1 MGPISMKSHYRA
13 VVIGGGVVGCSV
25 LYHLAKAGWS
35 DVLLIERSELTSGS
49 SWHAAGGFH
58 TLNGD
63 PNVARLQAYT
73 VSLYKELEEISGQ
86 SCSLHL
92 TGGVMM
98 ADSPERMDF
107 LRLAHAK
114 GRYLGMDTEL
124 ITPSEARAMFPLM
137 DETKFV
143 GAMWDPVEGHLD
155 PSGTTH
161 AYAKAARKLGAE
173 IVLRNRVTELTQAT
187 DGTWNV
193 VTEQGTVKAEHVVN
207 CGGLWAREIGRM
219 VGLELPLLAMEHMY
233 LLTEPMPAVEEFNA
247 ATGREMVGVLD
258 FKGEI
263 YTRQERNGV
272 LLGTYEKACKPW
284 SPVETPWDFGH
295 ELLAPDLDRISPSLE
310 IGFEHFP
317 GIANAGI
324 KQVINGPFTFAPDGN
339 PLVGPVQGLT
349 NFWCACAVMAGFSQ
363 GGGVGLALSNW
374 MVNGEPGFDVW
385 GMDVARF
392 GEWATLRYTN
402 AKVRENY
409 SRRFSIRFPNEELP
423 AARPAQTTPLYD
435 TMRAQGAVMGDSW
448 GLETPLWFA
457 PEGVEAKDVVSFHR
471 SNDFEHVGNE
481 VRATRERVGVT
492 EIANFAK
499 YEIRGSGSAD
509 FLNRLMTNRMP
520 KPGRLVLTPMLNEAG
535 KLIGDFTVANM
546 GPGAGEDRFM
556 IWGSSAAQKYHMRW
570 FEQHLPKDGT
580 VRIHRFDQT
589 LVGLSIAGPKSQ
601 EVLAGLCDE
610 DVSTSAFRFMDVR
623 EMAVAGAP
631 CIVNRIS
638 YTGDLGYEIW
648 MQPAYERLVYSAIKE
663 AGEKHGIVD
672 FGMRALLSMRLEKN
686 FPTWF
691 RELRPIYGPF
701 EGAMERFVKLEKNE
715 FIGRDAAARENAA
728 GPKLRRVSF
737 IVDALDADVMGDEPI
752 WARIG
757 DRDFGTVEQPHGY
770 GAPRFGADGADVG
783 APTSPL
789 WGGRTEGSGGGASAG
804 SADTSP
810 PTPAL
815 RADPP
820 HEGEGKD
827 SFCIRGIRDGEW
839 AVVGWVTSGGYAHWV
854 QKSVAQG
861 YVPAEL
867 AGDESAGLFEIEIL
881 GQRRPAR
888 INIEPPFDPTG
899 DRMRA

>member
-1 MGPISMKSHYRA
+1 MKSHAKA

-25 LYHLAKAGWS
+25 LYHLAKAGWT
-35 DVLLIERSELTSGS
+35 DIMLIERSELTSGS

-63 PNVARLQAYT
+63 PNVAKLQAYT
-73 VSLYKELEEISGQ
+73 VQLYREIEELSGQ

-98 ADSPERMDF
+98 ADTPERMDF

-124 ITPSEARAMFPLM
+124 ITPSEAKAMFPLM
-137 DETKFV
+137 DETNFV

-173 IVLRNRVTELTQAT
+173 IVLRNRVVELTQEV

-219 VGLELPLLAMEHMY
+219 VGVELPLLAMEHMY
-233 LLTEPMPAVEEFNA
+233 LLTEPMPEVEEFNKS
-247 ATGREMVGVLD
+247 TGREMIGVMD

-263 YTRQERNGV
+263 YTRQERNGI

-284 SPVETPWDFGH
+284 SPVNTPWDFGH
-295 ELLAPDLDRISPSLE
+295 ELLQPDIDRIAPSLE
-310 IGFEHFP
+310 IGFKHFP
-317 GIANAGI
+317 GIEKAGI
-324 KQVINGPFTFAPDGN
+324 KQIINGPFTFALDGN

-374 MVNGEPGFDVW
+374 MVHGDPSFDVW

-435 TMRAQGAVMGDSW
+435 TMLANNAVMGDSW

-457 PEGVEAKDVVSFHR
+457 PKGTEPKDIVSFHR
-471 SNDFEHVGNE
+471 SNDFGPIGEE
-481 VRATRERVGVT
+481 VRATREKVGVT

-499 YEIRGSGSAD
+499 YEVSGPGSED

-520 KPGRLVLTPMLNEAG
+520 KTSRIVLTPMLNDFG
-535 KLIGDFTVANM
+535 RLIGDFTIAK
-546 GPGAGEDRFM
+546 AGEERFM
-556 IWGSSAAQKYHMRW
+556 IWSSSAAQKYHMRW
-570 FEQHLPKDGT
+570 FEKHLPKDGPGASQ

-589 LVGLSIAGPKSQ
+589 LVGLSIAGPKSRDLLQ
-601 EVLAGLCDE
+601 KLVDADI
-610 DVSTSAFRFMDVR
+610 STKAFRFMDFR
-623 EMAVAGAP
+623 EMAVGGAP
-631 CIVNRIS
+631 CMVNRIT

-648 MQPAYERLVYSAIKE
+648 MAPAYQRLVYKAIKD
-663 AGEKHGIVD
+663 AGEEFGLVD

-701 EGAMERFVKLEKNE
+701 EGAMDRFVKLEKND
-715 FIGRDAAARENAA
+715 FIGRDAAAREQAE

-737 IVDALDADVMGDEPI
+737 IVDAADADVMGDEPI
-752 WARIG
+752 WAKVG
-757 DRDFGTVEQPHGY
+757 GKDYGTVEKPHGY
-770 GAPRFGADGADVG
+770 GAPRFDADGKEV
-783 APTSPL
+783 
-789 WGGRTEGSGGGASAG
+789 RGSRAAEGASAV
-804 SADTSP
+804 
-810 PTPAL
+810 
-815 RADPP
+815 
-820 HEGEGKD
+820 
-827 SFCIRGIRDGEW
+827 RGIVDGDW
-839 AVVGWVTSGGYAHWV
+839 RVVGWVTSGGYAHYI
-854 QKSVAQG
+854 QKSMAQG
-861 YVPAEL
+861 YVPAAL
-867 AGDESAGLFEIEIL
+867 AADESAGLFEIEIL
-881 GQRRPAR
+881 GSRRPAR
-888 INIEPPFDPTG
+888 INVEPPFDPSG
-899 DRMRA
+899 EKMRA

>member
-1 MGPISMKSHYRA
+1 MKSHAKA

-25 LYHLAKAGWS
+25 LYHLARAGWT
-35 DVLLIERSELTSGS
+35 DVMLIERSELTSGS

-63 PNVARLQAYT
+63 PNVAKLQAYT
-73 VSLYKELEEISGQ
+73 VQLYKELEELSGQ

-98 ADSPERMDF
+98 ADTPERMDF

-124 ITPSEARAMFPLM
+124 ITPSEAKAMFPLM
-137 DETKFV
+137 DEKHFV

-173 IVLRNRVTELTQAT
+173 IVLRNRVVELTQEP

-207 CGGLWAREIGRM
+207 CGGLWAREVGRM
-219 VGLELPLLAMEHMY
+219 VGVELPLLAMEHMY
-233 LLTEPMPAVEEFNA
+233 LLTEPMPAVEAFNRE
-247 ATGREMVGVLD
+247 TGREMVGVLD

-284 SPVETPWDFGH
+284 SPVDTPWDFGH
-295 ELLAPDLDRISPSLE
+295 ELLIPDLDRIAPSLE
-310 IGFEHFP
+310 VGFRHFP
-317 GIANAGI
+317 GIEKAGI

-374 MVNGEPGFDVW
+374 MVDGDPGFDVW
-385 GMDVARF
+385 GMDVARW
-392 GEWATLRYTN
+392 GEWASLRYTN

-435 TMRAQGAVMGDSW
+435 TMVAQNAVMGDSW

-457 PEGVEAKDVVSFHR
+457 PKGSEPKDVVSFHR
-471 SNDFEHVGNE
+471 SNDFGPIGEE

-499 YEIRGSGSAD
+499 YEFTGPGAES
-509 FLNRLMTNRMP
+509 FLNHILTNRMP
-520 KPGRLVLTPMLNEAG
+520 KKGRIVLSPMLNEFG
-535 KLIGDFTVANM
+535 KLIGDFTIANA
-546 GPGAGEDRFM
+546 GPRGGEDRFM
-556 IWGSSAAQKYHMRW
+556 VWGSSAAAKYHMRW
-570 FEQHLPKDGT
+570 FEKHLPKDGS

-601 EVLAGLCDE
+601 DLLQKLVDV
-610 DVSTSAFRFMDVR
+610 DVSSKAFRFMDFR
-623 EMAVAGAP
+623 EMAVGGAP
-631 CIVNRIS
+631 CMVNRIT

-648 MQPAYERLVYSAIKE
+648 MQPAYERLVYKAIKD
-663 AGEKHGIVD
+663 AGEEFGIVD

-701 EGAMERFVKLEKNE
+701 EGGMERFVKMEKND
-715 FIGRDAAARENAA
+715 FIGRDAAAKELQR
-728 GPKLRRVSF
+728 GPKLKRVSF
-737 IVDALDADVMGDEPI
+737 VVDALDADVMGDEPI
-752 WARIG
+752 WAKVST
-757 DRDFGTVEQPHGY
+757 DHGTVEKPHGY
-770 GAPRFGADGADVG
+770 GAPRFDAMGKEVRVSAAD
-783 APTSPL
+783 
-789 WGGRTEGSGGGASAG
+789 EGAS
-804 SADTSP
+804 SV
-810 PTPAL
+810 
-815 RADPP
+815 
-820 HEGEGKD
+820 
-827 SFCIRGIRDGEW
+827 RGIVDGDW
-839 AVVGWVTSGGYAHWV
+839 RVVGWVTSGGYAHTV
-854 QKSVAQG
+854 QKSMAQG
-861 YVPAEL
+861 YVPAAL
-867 AGDESAGLFEIEIL
+867 AENESAGLFEIEIL
-881 GQRRPAR
+881 GKRRPAR
-888 INIEPPFDPTG
+888 INVEPLFDPDG
-899 DRMRA
+899 GKMRG

>member
-1 MGPISMKSHYRA
+1 MKSHAKA

-25 LYHLAKAGWS
+25 LYHLAKSGWT
-35 DVLLIERSELTSGS
+35 DIMLIERSELTSGS

-63 PNVARLQAYT
+63 PNVAKLQAYT
-73 VSLYKELEEISGQ
+73 VQLYKEIEEISGQ

-98 ADSPERMDF
+98 ADTPERMDF

-124 ITPSEARAMFPLM
+124 ITPSEAKAMFPLM
-137 DETKFV
+137 DETNFV

-173 IVLRNRVTELTQAT
+173 IVLRNRVVELTQEV

-219 VGLELPLLAMEHMY
+219 VGVELPVLAMEHMY
-233 LLTEPMPAVEEFNA
+233 LLTEPMPEVEEFNKS
-247 ATGREMVGVLD
+247 TGREMIGVLD

-263 YTRQERNGV
+263 YTRQERNGI

-284 SPVETPWDFGH
+284 SPVSTPWDFGH
-295 ELLAPDLDRISPSLE
+295 ELLQPDIDRIAPSLE
-310 IGFEHFP
+310 IGFKHFP
-317 GIANAGI
+317 GIEKAGI
-324 KQVINGPFTFAPDGN
+324 KQIINGPFTFALDGN

-374 MVNGEPGFDVW
+374 MVHGDPGFDVW

-435 TMRAQGAVMGDSW
+435 TMLANNAVMGDSW

-457 PEGVEAKDVVSFHR
+457 PRGSEPKDVVSFHR
-471 SNDFEHVGNE
+471 SNDFGAISEE
-481 VRATRERVGVT
+481 VRATREKVGVT

-499 YEIRGSGSAD
+499 YEVSGPGAED

-520 KPGRLVLTPMLNEAG
+520 KTGRIVLTPMLNEFG
-535 KLIGDFTVANM
+535 RLIGDFTIAKA
-546 GPGAGEDRFM
+546 GPRGGEERFM

-570 FEQHLPKDGT
+570 FEKHLPKDGSI
-580 VRIHRFDQT
+580 RIHRFDQT
-589 LVGLSIAGPKSQ
+589 LVGLSIAGPKSRDLLQ
-601 EVLAGLCDE
+601 RLV
-610 DVSTSAFRFMDVR
+610 DVDISTKAFRFMDFR
-623 EMAVAGAP
+623 EMAVGGAP
-631 CIVNRIS
+631 CMVNRIT

-648 MQPAYERLVYSAIKE
+648 MAPAYQRLVYKAIKE
-663 AGEKHGIVD
+663 AGEEFGLVD

-701 EGAMERFVKLEKNE
+701 EGSMDRFIKLEKND
-715 FIGRDAAARENAA
+715 FIGREAAAKEQAE

-737 IVDALDADVMGDEPI
+737 IVDAADADVMGDEPI
-752 WARIG
+752 WAKVG
-757 DRDFGTVEQPHGY
+757 GKDYGTVEKPHGY
-770 GAPRFGADGADVG
+770 GAPRFDA
-783 APTSPL
+783 
-789 WGGRTEGSGGGASAG
+789 GGKEVRGSNAAEGASAV
-804 SADTSP
+804 
-810 PTPAL
+810 
-815 RADPP
+815 
-820 HEGEGKD
+820 
-827 SFCIRGIRDGEW
+827 RGIVDGDW
-839 AVVGWVTSGGYAHWV
+839 RVVGWVTSGGYAHYV
-854 QKSVAQG
+854 EKSMAQG
-861 YVPAEL
+861 YVPAAL
-867 AGDESAGLFEIEIL
+867 AENESAGLFEIEIL

-888 INIEPPFDPTG
+888 INVEPPFDPSG
-899 DRMRA
+899 EKMRT

>member
-1 MGPISMKSHYRA
+1 MKSHVKA

-25 LYHLAKAGWS
+25 LYHLAKAGWT
-35 DVLLIERSELTSGS
+35 DIMLIERSELTSGS

-63 PNVARLQAYT
+63 PNVAKLQAYT
-73 VSLYKELEEISGQ
+73 VQLYKEIEELSGQ

-124 ITPSEARAMFPLM
+124 ITPSEAKAMFPLM
-137 DETKFV
+137 DETNFV

-155 PSGTTH
+155 PSGTTI
-161 AYAKAARKLGAE
+161 AYSKAAKKLGAE
-173 IVLRNRVTELTQAT
+173 IVLRNRVVELTQQV

-193 VTEQGTVKAEHVVN
+193 ITEQGTVHAEHVVN

-219 VGLELPLLAMEHMY
+219 VGLELPVLAMEHMY
-233 LLTEPMPAVEEFNA
+233 LLTEPMPEVEEFNKS
-247 ATGREMVGVLD
+247 TGREMIGVMD

-263 YTRQERNGV
+263 YTRQERNGI

-284 SPVETPWDFGH
+284 SPVNTPWDFGH
-295 ELLAPDLDRISPSLE
+295 ELLQPDLDRIAPSLE
-310 IGFEHFP
+310 VGFKHFP
-317 GIANAGI
+317 GIEKAGI
-324 KQVINGPFTFAPDGN
+324 KQIINGPFTFALDGN

-374 MVNGEPGFDVW
+374 MVHGDPGFDVW

-392 GEWATLRYTN
+392 GEWASLRYTN

-435 TMRAQGAVMGDSW
+435 TMLANNAVMGDSW

-457 PEGVEAKDVVSFHR
+457 PKGKEPKDIVSFHR
-471 SNDFEHVGNE
+471 SNDFGPIGEE

-499 YEIRGSGSAD
+499 YEVSGPGAED

-520 KPGRLVLTPMLNEAG
+520 KAGRIVLTPMINEFG
-535 KLIGDFTVANM
+535 KLIGDFTIAK
-546 GPGAGEDRFM
+546 AAEERFM

-570 FEQHLPKDGT
+570 FEKHLPKDGPRASE

-589 LVGLSIAGPKSQ
+589 LVGLSIAGPKSRDLLQ
-601 EVLAGLCDE
+601 KLV
-610 DVSTSAFRFMDVR
+610 DVDISTKAFRFMDFR
-623 EMAVAGAP
+623 EMAVGGAP
-631 CIVNRIS
+631 CMVNRIT

-648 MQPAYERLVYSAIKE
+648 MAPAYQRLVYKAIRD
-663 AGEKHGIVD
+663 AGEEFGLVD

-701 EGAMERFVKLEKNE
+701 EGSMDRFIKLEKND
-715 FIGRDAAARENAA
+715 FIGRDAAARERAE

-737 IVDALDADVMGDEPI
+737 IVEAADADVMGDEPI
-752 WARIG
+752 WAKVG
-757 DRDFGTVEQPHGY
+757 KDYGTVEKPHGF
-770 GAPRFGADGADVG
+770 GAPRFDAAGKEV
-783 APTSPL
+783 
-789 WGGRTEGSGGGASAG
+789 RGSKAAQGASAV
-804 SADTSP
+804 
-810 PTPAL
+810 
-815 RADPP
+815 
-820 HEGEGKD
+820 
-827 SFCIRGIRDGEW
+827 RGIVDGDW
-839 AVVGWVTSGGYAHWV
+839 RVVGWVTSGGYAHYV
-854 QKSVAQG
+854 QKSMAQG
-861 YVPAEL
+861 YVPAAL
-867 AGDESAGLFEIEIL
+867 AQDESAGLFEIEIL
-881 GQRRPAR
+881 GHRRPAR
-888 INIEPPFDPTG
+888 INVEAPFDPSG
-899 DRMRA
+899 EKMRS

>member
-1 MGPISMKSHYRA
+1 MKSHAKA

-25 LYHLAKAGWS
+25 LYHLAKAGWT
-35 DVLLIERSELTSGS
+35 DIMLIERSELTSGS

-63 PNVARLQAYT
+63 PNVAKLQAYT
-73 VSLYKELEEISGQ
+73 VQLYREIEELSGQ

-98 ADSPERMDF
+98 ADTPERMDF

-124 ITPSEARAMFPLM
+124 ITPSEAKAMFPLM
-137 DETKFV
+137 DETNFV

-173 IVLRNRVTELTQAT
+173 IVLRNRVVELTQEV

-219 VGLELPLLAMEHMY
+219 VGVELPLLAMEHMY
-233 LLTEPMPAVEEFNA
+233 LLTEPMPEVEEFNKS
-247 ATGREMVGVLD
+247 TGREMIGVMD

-263 YTRQERNGV
+263 YTRQERNGI

-284 SPVETPWDFGH
+284 SPVNTPWDFGH
-295 ELLAPDLDRISPSLE
+295 ELLQPDIDRIAPSLE
-310 IGFEHFP
+310 IGFKHFP
-317 GIANAGI
+317 GIEKAGI
-324 KQVINGPFTFAPDGN
+324 KQIINGPFTFALDGN

-374 MVNGEPGFDVW
+374 MVNGDPGFDVW

-435 TMRAQGAVMGDSW
+435 TMLANNAVMGDSW

-457 PEGVEAKDVVSFHR
+457 PKGSEPKDIVSFHR
-471 SNDFEHVGNE
+471 SNDFGPIGEE
-481 VRATRERVGVT
+481 VRTTREKVGVT

-499 YEIRGSGSAD
+499 YEVSGPGAED

-520 KPGRLVLTPMLNEAG
+520 KSGRIVLTPMLNEFG
-535 KLIGDFTVANM
+535 RLIGDFTIAK
-546 GPGAGEDRFM
+546 AGEERFM
-556 IWGSSAAQKYHMRW
+556 IWSSSAAQKYHMRW
-570 FEQHLPKDGT
+570 FEKHLPKDGS
-580 VRIHRFDQT
+580 VRLHRFDQT
-589 LVGLSIAGPKSQ
+589 LVGLSIAGPKSRDLLQ
-601 EVLAGLCDE
+601 KLV
-610 DVSTSAFRFMDVR
+610 DVDISTKAFRFMDFR
-623 EMAVAGAP
+623 EMAVGGAP
-631 CIVNRIS
+631 CMVNRIT

-648 MQPAYERLVYSAIKE
+648 MAPAYQRLVYKAIKD
-663 AGEKHGIVD
+663 AGEEFGLID

-701 EGAMERFVKLEKNE
+701 EGAMDRFVKLEKND
-715 FIGRDAAARENAA
+715 FIGREAAAREQAE

-737 IVDALDADVMGDEPI
+737 IVDAADADVMGDEPI
-752 WARIG
+752 WAKVG
-757 DRDFGTVEQPHGY
+757 GKDYGTVEKPHGY
-770 GAPRFGADGADVG
+770 GAPRFDTDGKEV
-783 APTSPL
+783 
-789 WGGRTEGSGGGASAG
+789 RGSKAAEGASAV
-804 SADTSP
+804 
-810 PTPAL
+810 
-815 RADPP
+815 
-820 HEGEGKD
+820 
-827 SFCIRGIRDGEW
+827 RGIVDGDW
-839 AVVGWVTSGGYAHWV
+839 RVVGWVTSGGYAHYA
-854 QKSVAQG
+854 QKSMAQG
-861 YVPAEL
+861 YVPAAL
-867 AGDESAGLFEIEIL
+867 AGNESAGLFEIEIL
-881 GQRRPAR
+881 GSRRPAR
-888 INIEPPFDPTG
+888 INVEPPFDPSG
-899 DRMRA
+899 EKMRT

>member
-1 MGPISMKSHYRA
+1 MKSHAKA

-25 LYHLAKAGWS
+25 LYHLAKAGWT
-35 DVLLIERSELTSGS
+35 DIMLIERSELTSGS

-63 PNVARLQAYT
+63 PNVAKLQAYT
-73 VSLYKELEEISGQ
+73 VQLYREIEELSGQ

-98 ADSPERMDF
+98 ADTPERMDF

-124 ITPSEARAMFPLM
+124 ITPSEAKAMFPLM
-137 DETKFV
+137 DETNFV

-173 IVLRNRVTELTQAT
+173 IVLRNRVVELTQEV

-219 VGLELPLLAMEHMY
+219 VGVELPLLAMEHMY
-233 LLTEPMPAVEEFNA
+233 LLTEPMPAVEEFNRS
-247 ATGREMVGVLD
+247 TGREMIGVLD

-263 YTRQERNGV
+263 YTRQERNGI

-284 SPVETPWDFGH
+284 SPVNTPWDFGH
-295 ELLAPDLDRISPSLE
+295 ELLQPDIDRIAPSLE
-310 IGFEHFP
+310 IGFKHFP
-317 GIANAGI
+317 GIEKAGI
-324 KQVINGPFTFAPDGN
+324 KQIINGPFTFALDGN

-374 MVNGEPGFDVW
+374 MAHGDPGFDVW

-435 TMRAQGAVMGDSW
+435 TMLANNAVMGDSW

-457 PEGVEAKDVVSFHR
+457 PKGSEPKDIVSFHR
-471 SNDFEHVGNE
+471 SNDFGPIGEE
-481 VRATRERVGVT
+481 VRATREKVGVT

-499 YEIRGSGSAD
+499 YEVSGPAAED

-520 KPGRLVLTPMLNEAG
+520 KTGRIVLTPMLNEFG
-535 KLIGDFTVANM
+535 RLIGDFTIAK
-546 GPGAGEDRFM
+546 AGEERFM
-556 IWGSSAAQKYHMRW
+556 IWSSSAAQKYHMRW
-570 FEQHLPKDGT
+570 FEKHLPKDGS

-589 LVGLSIAGPKSQ
+589 LVGLSIAGPKSRDLLQ
-601 EVLAGLCDE
+601 KLVDV
-610 DVSTSAFRFMDVR
+610 DVSTKAFRFMDFR
-623 EMAVAGAP
+623 EMAVGGAP
-631 CIVNRIS
+631 CMVNRIT

-648 MQPAYERLVYSAIKE
+648 MAPAYQRLVYKAIKD
-663 AGEKHGIVD
+663 AGEEFGLVD

-701 EGAMERFVKLEKNE
+701 EGAMDRFVKLEKND
-715 FIGRDAAARENAA
+715 FIGREAAAREQAE

-737 IVDALDADVMGDEPI
+737 IVDAADADVMGDEPI
-752 WARIG
+752 WAKVG
-757 DRDFGTVEQPHGY
+757 GRDYGTVEKPHGY
-770 GAPRFGADGADVG
+770 GAPRFDTNGKEV
-783 APTSPL
+783 
-789 WGGRTEGSGGGASAG
+789 RGSRAAEGASAV
-804 SADTSP
+804 
-810 PTPAL
+810 
-815 RADPP
+815 
-820 HEGEGKD
+820 
-827 SFCIRGIRDGEW
+827 RGIVDGDW
-839 AVVGWVTSGGYAHWV
+839 RVVGWVTSGGYAHYV
-854 QKSVAQG
+854 QKSMAQG
-861 YVPAEL
+861 YVPAAL
-867 AGDESAGLFEIEIL
+867 AGEESAGLFEIEIL
-881 GQRRPAR
+881 GSRRPAR
-888 INIEPPFDPTG
+888 INVEPPFDPSG
-899 DRMRA
+899 EKMRT